1 MEVGRPK
8 TEDGRWK
15 TEDRSRML
23 DIGCG
28 MSEPGILKPTNDLK
42 VAKFTKGLV

>member
-1 MEVGRPK
+1 LNG
-8 TEDGRWK
+8 
-15 TEDRSRML
+15 
-23 DIGCG
+23 GCG